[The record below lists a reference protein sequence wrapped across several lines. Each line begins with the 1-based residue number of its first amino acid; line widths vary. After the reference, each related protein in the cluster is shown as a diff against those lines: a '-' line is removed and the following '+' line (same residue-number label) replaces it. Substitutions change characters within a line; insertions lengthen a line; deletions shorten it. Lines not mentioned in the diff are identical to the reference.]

1 MMAVALLVLLLCLV
15 VVSGQKFREDYDSYK
30 SEIARLSDLVE
41 PSVATM
47 EGAQEEIERL
57 ENIVK
62 VAKRDMILNKLENVK
77 LGPRKANV
85 QNNEVRKANNE
96 HLDIEGHRARR
107 LNDEVRSSD
116 STERL
121 VRDKEELESR
131 NNDIEDTVTSA
142 IIELETQARE
152 KAQAFRQVDSITD
165 DLDVLEVKL
174 AKAKKVVSREKKR

>member
-30 SEIARLSDLVE
+30 SEIARLSNLVE

-77 LGPRKANV
+77 LGPR
-85 QNNEVRKANNE
+85 
-96 HLDIEGHRARR
+96 
-107 LNDEVRSSD
+107 
-116 STERL
+116 
-121 VRDKEELESR
+121 
-131 NNDIEDTVTSA
+131 
-142 IIELETQARE
+142 
-152 KAQAFRQVDSITD
+152 
-165 DLDVLEVKL
+165 
-174 AKAKKVVSREKKR
+174 